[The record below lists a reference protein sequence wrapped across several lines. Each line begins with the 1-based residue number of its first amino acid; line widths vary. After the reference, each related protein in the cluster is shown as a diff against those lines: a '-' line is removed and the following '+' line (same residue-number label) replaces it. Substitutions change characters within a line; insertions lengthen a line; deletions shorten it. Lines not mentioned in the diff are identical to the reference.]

1 MGKEHEDR
9 VVTFLEALEER
20 GLQQLED
27 EKRLAKSL
35 GDKIIITLKIWA
47 FHIAGFF
54 IRPIQWGIDMGL
66 HTLLDIIGVGLAAT
80 YKPIFSFIRRQEA
93 CPEELKTLLD
103 DIEAGGGEWQAMLGY
118 SAGGAATGGL
128 ISSTIG
134 PGLKLLEYEMLRWA
148 ISARLDP
155 MMAVAAELRDPK
167 WKTLVESDIK
177 DQGWSED
184 RLEIFRLLAQ
194 TYMDASA
201 LTRYYFR
208 YKDLGSEEIP
218 DGHPYLEDMRRLG
231 FTADEARRF
240 RDISLFY
247 PAPTDL
253 VTWQA
258 REVFEP
264 EMVRRYGLDAEYEG
278 IDKEPFFKAG
288 MTEEQI
294 RNYWR
299 AHWEHASWIQVVE
312 MLRRGLLTK
321 EAGAPEPPTT
331 AGGWEA
337 RDAEGREALYDWYRL
352 VEIPPFWRDKLTAM
366 SWAVPTRVDVR
377 RWWDMRTIDEERLR
391 SIYHSLG
398 YHGKDLDDYVLW
410 TKVYVA
416 WPDLIARYTK
426 GWISLGEVESELLAL
441 GMPPDRVK
449 EMIETKVKKVAEE
462 RIAEELKLTKSE
474 IIKGVKKGY
483 LSWEQGLEL
492 LMLKGYSEWEAGY
505 VLAINVGVESGS
517 PETYSEFRYWVE
529 WERAMRGEEAK
540 LPPMELKTAEEAW
553 RKARAKYEKLQAER
567 AKENVLAEA
576 ATELSDAEYLY
587 YQLLAKWKE
596 GV

>member
-9 VVTFLEALEER
+9 TVTFLEALEEQ

-27 EKRLAKSL
+27 EKRRAKSL
-35 GDKIIITLKIWA
+35 GDKIIVTLKIWA

-54 IRPIQWGIDMGL
+54 IRPIQWGVDMGL
-66 HTLLDIIGVGLAAT
+66 HTLLDIIGTGLAAT
-80 YKPIFSFIRRQEA
+80 YKPIFTFVRKQKA

-134 PGLKLLEYEMLRWA
+134 PALKLLEYEMLRWA

-155 MMAVAAELRDPK
+155 MMAVTAELRDPK
-167 WKTLVESDIK
+167 WRTLIESDIK
-177 DQGWSED
+177 DQGWSEE
-184 RLEIFRLLAQ
+184 RREIFRLLAQ
-194 TYMDASA
+194 TYLDANA

-208 YKDLGSEEIP
+208 YKDLGSGEIP
-218 DGHPYLEDMRRLG
+218 DGHPYLEDMRKLG

-264 EMVRRYGLDAEYEG
+264 DMVRRYGLDAEYEE

-299 AHWEHASWIQVVE
+299 AHWQHASWDQVAE
-312 MLRRGLLTK
+312 MLHRGQIT
-321 EAGAPEPPTT
+321 EDEV
-331 AGGWEA
+331 W
-337 RDAEGREALYDWYRL
+337 DWFRL
-352 VEIPPFWRDKLTAM
+352 VEIPPYWRDKFIAV
-366 SWAVPTRVDVR
+366 SWRVPTRVDVR
-377 RWWDMRTIDEERLR
+377 RFWDMRTIDEARLR
-391 SIYHSLG
+391 EIYTAMG
-398 YHGKDLDDYVLW
+398 YHDKDLEDYVLW

-426 GWISLGEVESELLAL
+426 GWITLGEVEGELREL
-441 GMPPDRVK
+441 GVPEDRIK
-449 EMIETKVKKVAEE
+449 EMIETKVKKVELE

-492 LMLKGYSEWEAGY
+492 LILKGYSEWEAGY
-505 VLAINVGVESGS
+505 VLAINVGAESGS

-529 WERAMRGEEAK
+529 WERAMRGEKAK

-553 RKARAKYEKLQAER
+553 RKAKAKYEELQAKGV
-567 AKENVLAEA
+567 KENVLAEA

-596 GV
+596 GT